1 VATYQVY
8 FPPRHCYLLSQPPV
22 PLSPTS
28 GKRVDHSGRTVISP
42 DPNLRVDE
50 VAIPLLIAMDLTYPE
65 RVTTYNMPRLKT
77 MVANGPAQ
85 WPGANHCIISAPNGA
100 RLKQDLRWRKE
111 EISENLKIG
120 DVVLRHLIDGD
131 AVLFNRQPS
140 LHRISIMCHRA
151 RILPWRTFR
160 FNECCCAPYNADFD
174 GDEMNIHIPQT
185 EEARVEAL
193 ELMGVKNN
201 LITPR
206 HGEML
211 IAATQDFLSASF
223 ILTRKNMFLDRSQM
237 TYFASFFSDAKE
249 SIDLPPPA
257 IIKPARLW
265 TGKQLYSL
273 LFKVK
278 QRHVAARLLCFVCW
292 FYCYCTP
299 DCLFPAQPQVQN
311 PYFLRND

>member
-1 VATYQVY
+1 
-8 FPPRHCYLLSQPPV
+8 
-22 PLSPTS
+22 
-28 GKRVDHSGRTVISP
+28 VISP

-50 VAIPLLIAMDLTYPE
+50 VAIPVLIAMDLTYPE
-65 RVTTYNMPRLKT
+65 RVTLYNMPRLKK
-77 MVANGPAQ
+77 MVANGPTQ
-85 WPGANHCIISAPNGA
+85 WPGANHCIITAPNGA

-111 EISENLKIG
+111 EIADNLKTG

-237 TYFASFFSDAKE
+237 TYFASFFSDANE
-249 SIDLPPPA
+249 YIDLPPPA
-257 IIKPARLW
+257 IIKPVRLW

-273 LFKVK
+273 LFKVILS
-278 QRHVAARLLCFVCW
+278 RPF
-292 FYCYCTP
+292 
-299 DCLFPAQPQVQN
+299 
-311 PYFLRND
+311 

>member
-1 VATYQVY
+1 LSAS
-8 FPPRHCYLLSQPPV
+8 FPLNSYIV
-22 PLSPTS
+22 S

-65 RVTTYNMPRLKT
+65 RVTTYNMPRLKS

-111 EISENLKIG
+111 EIADNLKIG
-120 DVVLRHLIDGD
+120 DVVLRHLINGD

-249 SIDLPPPA
+249 YINLPPPA

-273 LFKVK
+273 LFKV
-278 QRHVAARLLCFVCW
+278 RLLSAKILHFV
-292 FYCYCTP
+292 
-299 DCLFPAQPQVQN
+299 
-311 PYFLRND
+311 

>member
-1 VATYQVY
+1 
-8 FPPRHCYLLSQPPV
+8 
-22 PLSPTS
+22 
-28 GKRVDHSGRTVISP
+28 
-42 DPNLRVDE
+42 
-50 VAIPLLIAMDLTYPE
+50 
-65 RVTTYNMPRLKT
+65 
-77 MVANGPAQ
+77 
-85 WPGANHCIISAPNGA
+85 
-100 RLKQDLRWRKE
+100 
-111 EISENLKIG
+111 
-120 DVVLRHLIDGD
+120 
-131 AVLFNRQPS
+131 
-140 LHRISIMCHRA
+140 MCHRA

-278 QRHVAARLLCFVCW
+278 QRHVAPRLLCFVCW